1 MSGLLEAAREIYPQT
16 VELRRALHRRPE
28 QGLHLPET
36 RRTVLE
42 ALEGLPLE
50 ITRHRTTSGVA
61 AVLRGGR
68 PGPTIILRGDMD
80 ALPLQEDTGLPFAS
94 EKPGSMHACGHDLH
108 TAMLAGAARLLSGM
122 RDELSGSVIFMF
134 QPGEEG
140 YFGARYMLE
149 EGVLDTAGDR
159 PTGAFAVHVVS
170 WFPSGTF
177 HHRPGPQMASADRF
191 EVTVRGKGGH
201 ASAPHL
207 SRDPVPA
214 AAEMVSAFQTAVT
227 RRVNVFDPGVITVTL
242 LDAGTTHN
250 IIPETARLMGTIR
263 ALSEATREELRS
275 AVRRVAQNAA
285 AAHLVEAEVEIER
298 GYGVTLNDPACTE
311 FVDSVAKSALGGGR
325 VEILEAPS
333 MGGEDWSYVLRE
345 VPGVM
350 TYLGACPPGMAPEEA
365 PSNHSNRV
373 VFHEEA
379 MIYGMALHAAVALAH
394 GRGGFSP

>member
-36 RRTVLE
+36 RRAVLE
-42 ALEGLPLE
+42 SLEGLPLE
-50 ITRHRTTSGVA
+50 VTRHRTTSGVV
-61 AVLRGGR
+61 AVLRGGQ
-68 PGPTIILRGDMD
+68 PGPSIILRGDMD

-94 EKPGSMHACGHDLH
+94 EKPGLMHACGHDLH

-122 RDELSGSVIFMF
+122 RSELAGSVIFMF

-149 EGVLDTAGDR
+149 EGLLDAAGER
-159 PTGAFAVHVVS
+159 PTGALAVHVVS

-207 SRDPVPA
+207 SRDPIPA
-214 AAEMVSAFQTAVT
+214 AAEMVSGFQTAVT
-227 RRVNVFDPGVITVTL
+227 RRVNVFDPGVITVTKL
-242 LDAGTTHN
+242 EAGTTHN
-250 IIPETARLMGTIR
+250 IIPETARLTGTIR
-263 ALSEATREELRS
+263 ALSEATREKLQS
-275 AVRRVAQNAA
+275 AVRRVARAAA
-285 AAHLVEAEVEIER
+285 AAHSVDVEVEVER
-298 GYGVTLNDPACTE
+298 GYGVTLNDPAYTD
-311 FVDSVAKSALGGGR
+311 FVDSVAREVIGGGR

-379 MIYGMALHAAVALAH
+379 MTAGMALHAAAALAH
-394 GRGGFSP
+394 GRSGSSG